1 MEKPLI
7 IMSSVTNAM
16 RGRELLRKHGIPSE
30 IERVPKNRMRQGC
43 GYGLYVRN
51 NIDDAER
58 LLRQNG
64 IRVSGRTEGRTKS
77 DIS

>member
-16 RGRELLRKHGIPSE
+16 RGKELLRKYGIYSE
-30 IERVPKNRMRQGC
+30 IERVPKNKLRQGC

-51 NIDDAER
+51 NIDEAEG

-64 IRVSGRTEGRTKS
+64 IKVSGRTEGRV
-77 DIS
+77 